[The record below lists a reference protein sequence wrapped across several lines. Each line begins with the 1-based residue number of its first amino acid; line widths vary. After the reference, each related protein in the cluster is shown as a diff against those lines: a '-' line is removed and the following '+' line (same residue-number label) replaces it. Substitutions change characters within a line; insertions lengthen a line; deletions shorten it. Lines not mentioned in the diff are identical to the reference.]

1 LVVDDDEAV
10 YPVVIDPLLTASADA
25 QLESD
30 QLNANLGVS
39 VAAAGDVNDDGYADV
54 IVGAYRYDAG
64 EAEEGAAF
72 VFLGSASG
80 IVANGS
86 PANADAQLES
96 NQANAWLG
104 WSVAGAGD
112 INGDG
117 YADVIVGAYRYLL
130 PPSAFDEAGA
140 AFIFHGSASGI
151 VTRGNPSNANTS
163 FLAQRLEAWLGYSV
177 AGAGDVND
185 DGYAD
190 VIVGA
195 PFYDVSLDP
204 LKVWNSGAAFI
215 FLGEAGGI
223 PNRSAEMAD
232 TRLKAPTNKS
242 GSLFGRSVAGAGD
255 VNDDGYADVII
266 GAPYYE
272 FDTDELNEGAAFVF
286 LGSAAGIA
294 DGGPSTAATQLE
306 SNQPGAYMGWSVAG
320 AGDVNGDDYADVIVG
335 AVLYDAGETD
345 EGAAFVFLGSAAG
358 IADGDPS
365 TAATQLE
372 SDQDTAKMGQSV
384 AGAGDINSDGY
395 ADVIVGAYRYD
406 AGETEEGAAFLFLGS
421 ASGLVANG
429 NPANADVQLESNQDW
444 AWMGYSV
451 AGVGDV
457 NDDGAPD
464 VIVGAPVYNAGQIKE
479 GAAFVFLSDPTL
491 VILPEPRFIVGLAA
505 GVACLAIFAQLRRRR
520 WDRAT

>member
-1 LVVDDDEAV
+1 
-10 YPVVIDPLLTASADA
+10 
-25 QLESD
+25 
-30 QLNANLGVS
+30 
-39 VAAAGDVNDDGYADV
+39 
-54 IVGAYRYDAG
+54 
-64 EAEEGAAF
+64 
-72 VFLGSASG
+72 
-80 IVANGS
+80 
-86 PANADAQLES
+86 
-96 NQANAWLG
+96 
-104 WSVAGAGD
+104 
-112 INGDG
+112 
-117 YADVIVGAYRYLL
+117 
-130 PPSAFDEAGA
+130 
-140 AFIFHGSASGI
+140 
-151 VTRGNPSNANTS
+151 
-163 FLAQRLEAWLGYSV
+163 
-177 AGAGDVND
+177 
-185 DGYAD
+185 
-190 VIVGA
+190 
-195 PFYDVSLDP
+195 
-204 LKVWNSGAAFI
+204 
-215 FLGEAGGI
+215 
-223 PNRSAEMAD
+223 
-232 TRLKAPTNKS
+232 
-242 GSLFGRSVAGAGD
+242 VAGAGD

-272 FDTDELNEGAAFVF
+272 FDKDELNEGAAFVF